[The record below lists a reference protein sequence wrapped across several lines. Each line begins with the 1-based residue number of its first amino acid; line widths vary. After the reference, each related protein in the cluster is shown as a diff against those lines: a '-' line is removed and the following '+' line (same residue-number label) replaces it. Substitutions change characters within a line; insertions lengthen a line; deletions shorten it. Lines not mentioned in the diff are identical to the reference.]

1 MHPSLIAAA
10 AVERHADL
18 LREADRSRRL
28 RSARVVRARR
38 LPELLGRVRTEL
50 ARLGALRPHAVPT
63 PSACCA

>member
-10 AVERHADL
+10 AAERHADL

-38 LPELLGRVRTEL
+38 LPELLGRGRIGL
-50 ARLGALRPHAVPT
+50 AALRSPHAAPRPAV
-63 PSACCA
+63 CCA